1 MKSRFTNN
9 QRMIAGLFPYVTAL
23 IQGMYKNWVK
33 NNREY
38 LKNKKK
44 TVFLYLTFIHKHPV
58 LTPSKKSTFL
68 KVFYNYYIL
77 FKDTFFSTLF

>member
-38 LKNKKK
+38 LKN
-44 TVFLYLTFIHKHPV
+44 
-58 LTPSKKSTFL
+58 
-68 KVFYNYYIL
+68 
-77 FKDTFFSTLF
+77 